1 MVSFGGL
8 VVKSFN
14 TQNPWIILFWRQFF
28 FSITIVIF
36 LLFTYK
42 KNISKL
48 FLKSN
53 SVSILMGFGLS
64 FGFIA
69 FVHSML
75 NTSVANV
82 NFINTT
88 QIIFLTIFSII
99 FLKEKININTLISII
114 IALIGIIII
123 FYNSVKV
130 GDFKGNL
137 IAFSL
142 PLCFAAVV
150 ILVKKFPN
158 ADLTISGL
166 LASIFVMI
174 FALFNTDTIAISNHD
189 ILLALFAG
197 TLQTALPFM
206 FLIIASKYISSTLIG
221 LVMLMEAILGP
232 TWAYLFINDI
242 PSINVFVGGI
252 FILLGVVSK
261 LYQTF
266 YKESQLNKYN

>member
-28 FSITIVIF
+28 FSITIVVF
-36 LLFTYK
+36 LLLIYK

-53 SVSILMGFGLS
+53 LVSILMGFGLS
-64 FGFIA
+64 FGFVA
-69 FVHSML
+69 FVYSML

-88 QIIFLTIFSII
+88 QVIFLTIFSVI
-99 FLKEKININTLISII
+99 FLKEKINLSTLISVVIAII
-114 IALIGIIII
+114 GVIII
-123 FYNSVKV
+123 FYNSFKV
-130 GDFKGNL
+130 GDLKANL

-142 PLCFAAVV
+142 PLCFASIV
-150 ILVKKFPN
+150 ILVKKFPK

-166 LASIFVMI
+166 IASIFVMI
-174 FALFNTDTIAISNHD
+174 FALFKTDTIAISNHD
-189 ILLALFAG
+189 ILLALSAG
-197 TLQTALPFM
+197 TLQTALPFI
-206 FLIIASKYISSTLIG
+206 FLIIASKYVSSSLIG
-221 LVMLMEAILGP
+221 LIMLMEALLGP
-232 TWAYLFINDI
+232 TWAYIFINDI
-242 PSINVFVGGI
+242 PSINVFIGGT

-266 YKESQLNKYN
+266 YKELSY